1 MPQALHVGARTEAGW
16 TTSADLAGPGLERA
30 LAIVGRQLNT
40 DRLDIQGQRIVEV
53 VAWWLALPAAHALI
67 DDQPLPDLSPSNTR
81 LWVDDD
87 EAPDGIGTL
96 VLQERYNTASLSQL
110 DEYVEAHVA
119 NLLTAVS
126 ARTKRPVKA
135 LRRGVDDRIAAA
147 LIWAAQ
153 TRGDEPR
160 GCALAQQAYEHI
172 DLRTLELP
180 GYTLTVHVRSGC
192 CLYYRIPEKPKCWG
206 CPLLTDDERRAL
218 TTSA

>member
-1 MPQALHVGARTEAGW
+1 MTQALHVGARDEAGW

-30 LAIVGRQLNT
+30 LAIVGRQLDT

-53 VAWWLALPAAHALI
+53 LAWWLALPAAHALLE
-67 DDQPLPDLSPSNTR
+67 DRLPDLSPDNTR
-81 LWVDDD
+81 VWVDED

-96 VLQERYNTASLSQL
+96 VLDERYLPASLTQL
-110 DEYVEAHVA
+110 RTYVEAHVSA
-119 NLLTAVS
+119 LVRAVS
-126 ARTKRPVKA
+126 THTKRPEKA
-135 LRRGVDDRIAAA
+135 LRRGVDDRVAAA
-147 LIWAAQ
+147 LIWAGQ

-160 GCALAQQAYEHI
+160 GCALARQAYEQI

-180 GYTLTVHVRSGC
+180 GYALTVHVRSGC

-218 TTSA
+218 TTS

>member
-1 MPQALHVGARTEAGW
+1 MGEALHVGARAEAGW
-16 TTSADLAGPGLERA
+16 TTSAELAGPGLERA
-30 LAIVGRQLNT
+30 LAIVGRQLGT
-40 DRLDIQGQRIVEV
+40 DRRDIQGQRIVEV
-53 VAWWLALPAAHALI
+53 VAWWLALPAAHALL
-67 DDQPLPDLSPSNTR
+67 DDRLPDLSPANTR
-81 LWVDDD
+81 VWVDDD

-96 VLQERYNTASLSQL
+96 VLEERYDAASLPLL
-110 DEYVEAHVA
+110 DAYVTAHLDA
-119 NLLTAVS
+119 LLTAVCEH
-126 ARTKRPVKA
+126 TKRPVKA
-135 LRRGVDDRIAAA
+135 LRRGVDDRVAAA

-160 GCALAQQAYEHI
+160 GCALAREAYPDL

-180 GYTLTVHVRSGC
+180 GYALTVHVRSGC